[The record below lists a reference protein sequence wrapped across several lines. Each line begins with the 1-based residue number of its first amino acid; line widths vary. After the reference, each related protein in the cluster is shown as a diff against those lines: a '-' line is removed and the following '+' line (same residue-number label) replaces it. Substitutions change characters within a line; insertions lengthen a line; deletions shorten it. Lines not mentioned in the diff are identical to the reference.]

1 MRKIRDLNIRDIVP
15 LIAPSELKR
24 RYPVTDELAEQ
35 VYESR
40 ETIKRIIR
48 REDKRILGIVG
59 PCSIH
64 DTKGALEYAERL
76 KLLSEKVKDRMYIV
90 MRVYFEKPRT
100 TVGWQG
106 MILDPYLDGSYDI
119 AHGLEVARQTLV
131 DISSLGLPVGSEIL
145 DPIIPQYID
154 DLVSWAAIG
163 ARTTESQTHRN
174 ISSGLSMPVGFKNS
188 TSGTFEHAVNAMQ
201 SAMHQASFIGIDQFG
216 NTCIFHTSGNDTVH
230 LILRGGKTGPNYHEE
245 DLEIA
250 EEMLEKAGIIP
261 SVVVDCSHANSG
273 KRHIRQRRV
282 LRSVV
287 DQIIRENTIISGFM
301 LESNLLEGKQSIPP
315 KIEDLRYGVSVTD
328 ECIGWEETEE
338 IITKAYEVLE
348 QKHSSGRVEV
358 SHWH

>member
-1 MRKIRDLNIRDIVP
+1 MRKIRDLHIRDIVP
-15 LIAPSELKR
+15 IIAPAELKR
-24 RYPVTDELAEQ
+24 RYPVHEDIAEH

-48 REDKRILGIVG
+48 REDTRVAAIVG

-64 DTKGALEYAERL
+64 DTKGALEYAKRL
-76 KLLSEKVKDRMYIV
+76 KELSEKVKDRIYII

-106 MILDPYLDGSYDI
+106 LILDPYLDGSYDI
-119 AHGLEVARQTLV
+119 GYGLEVARQILL
-131 DISSLGLPVGSEIL
+131 DINSLGLPTGSEIL

-188 TSGTFEHAVNAMQ
+188 TSGSFENAINAMQ
-201 SAMHQASFIGIDQFG
+201 SATHPASFIGIDQRG
-216 NTCIFHTSGNDTVH
+216 STCIFHTAGNDTVH
-230 LILRGGKTGPNYHEE
+230 LILRGGESGPNYHEE

-250 EEMLEKAGIIP
+250 EEMFESAGIIP

-273 KRHIRQRRV
+273 KKHIRQRRV
-282 LRSVV
+282 LRSVI
-287 DQIIRENTIISGFM
+287 DQIIRGNTILSGFM
-301 LESNLLEGKQSIPP
+301 LESNLFEGKQKLLSKPA
-315 KIEDLRYGVSVTD
+315 ELAYGVSVTD
-328 ECIGWEETEE
+328 ECIGWEETEN
-338 IITKAYEVLE
+338 ILMRAYNILE
-348 QKHSSGRVEV
+348 EKHIKGRVEI
-358 SHWH
+358 SHWY